1 MKILE
6 QLSNNEYR
14 VTLIISQYYHSY
26 HYFIVMI
33 PNDVNYIRTLR
44 EFTEELDSYKGS
56 TRCLKDSD
64 VFYYKET
71 NKIKHRYNVNS
82 NGDIYFL
89 NFCTSNAAQQYIQKS
104 IHETRYFRRGY
115 KKKSV
120 LEYISKHHDYDKVR
134 EIVEK
139 HFVIA

>member
-1 MKILE
+1 ME

-56 TRCLKDSD
+56 TRCLKNSD

-104 IHETRYFRRGY
+104 IHETRCFRRGY

>member
-1 MKILE
+1 ME

-33 PNDVNYIRTLR
+33 PNNVNFIRTLR
-44 EFTEELDSYKGS
+44 EFTKELDCYKGS
-56 TRCLKDSD
+56 TRCLKNSD
-64 VFYYKET
+64 VFYYEET
-71 NKIKHRYNVNS
+71 DEIEHRYNVNS

-104 IHETRYFRRGY
+104 IHETNETRYFRRGY

-120 LEYISKHHDYDKVR
+120 LEDIRKHHDYDKVR